1 MDKAG
6 HHICLHCKEMFIPSP
21 YAPHARYCSRTVCRK
36 ASKQDSQLRWR
47 NKPENRNYFCGSA
60 HVKRVQAWRKAHPGY
75 WRRGKGRKGGGPLQ
89 DSVTLQDL
97 VHSPAAVALLGFF
110 AIQAGGALQDTVE
123 KTFWNMHSRGQA
135 IIGMGS
141 VAAAKE
147 QVNASKEAVVAS

>member
-89 DSVTLQDL
+89 DIVALQDL
-97 VHSPAAVALLGFF
+97 VPRYRGTAIKNEKIPHNGFDVF
-110 AIQAGGALQDTVE
+110 QP
-123 KTFWNMHSRGQA
+123 RGQKSEVGGQSE
-135 IIGMGS
+135 IF
-141 VAAAKE
+141 
-147 QVNASKEAVVAS
+147 

>member
-1 MDKAG
+1 MDKSG
-6 HHICLHCKEMFIPSP
+6 PSICLHCKEIFTPSP
-21 YAPHARYCSRTVCRK
+21 YAPRARYCSRADCRK
-36 ASKQDSQLRWR
+36 ASKRASQARWL
-47 NKPENRNYFCGSA
+47 NKPENRNYFCGGQ
-60 HVKRVQAWRKAHPGY
+60 HVERVRAWRKAHPGY
-75 WRRGKGRKGGGPLQ
+75 WRRGKRRKGGGPLQ
-89 DSVTLQDL
+89 DTVALQDL

-147 QVNASKEAVVAS
+147 RLHASKEAVVAS

>member
-89 DSVTLQDL
+89 DIVALQDL
-97 VHSPAAVALLGFF
+97 VHSPVATALVGFF
-110 AIQAGGALQDTVE
+110 SSQIGSALQDTVE

-135 IIGMGS
+135 IMGTVS
-141 VAAAKE
+141 GIATKGRFYVRNQKG
-147 QVNASKEAVVAS
+147 VVS

>member
-1 MDKAG
+1 
-6 HHICLHCKEMFIPSP
+6 
-21 YAPHARYCSRTVCRK
+21 VCRK
-36 ASKQDSQLRWR
+36 ASKRASQARWL
-47 NKPENRNYFCGSA
+47 NKPENRDYFCGSD
-60 HVKRVQAWRKAHPGY
+60 HVRRVQAWRKDHPGY
-75 WRRGKGRKGGGPLQ
+75 WRKKKRQKMKRPLQ
-89 DSVTLQDL
+89 DIVALQDL